1 MSFWESIVSFYFWIL
16 FHFMFIPLFLFS
28 IVLQFSSAAQ
38 LCPTLCHL
46 IDCSTPGFPV
56 HHQHPKLAQIHVH
69 QVSDTIQPPHPL
81 LSPSPLALNLSQH
94 QDFFQWVSSSH
105 QAAKYWSFN
114 FSNSSS
120 NLYSGLISF
129 RINLFHLLA
138 AHGTLKNLLQHH
150 SSKASILW
158 HSSFFMV
165 QLSHPC
171 MTTGKTIAFTRW
183 IFCQQ
188 SEVSCITR
196 TDI

>member
-1 MSFWESIVSFYFWIL
+1 M
-16 FHFMFIPLFLFS
+16 
-28 IVLQFSSAAQ
+28 
-38 LCPTLCHL
+38 
-46 IDCSTPGFPV
+46 PGFPV
-56 HHQHPKLAQIHVH
+56 LHYLLEFVQTHVH
-69 QVSDTIQPPHPL
+69 WVSDAIEPSYPL
-81 LSPSPLALNLSQH
+81 LPPSPPALNLSQH

-171 MTTGKTIAFTRW
+171 MTTGKTIAFTMQ
-183 IFCQQ
+183 IFVSEMMSICFNMLSRLVIPFLPWSKNFLISWLQ
-188 SEVSCITR
+188 SPGYSS
-196 TDI
+196 